1 MKTFEEI
8 YQKSLKEGLSP
19 LELELNAHDLYDEVK
34 RVLNSCTDGRLIE
47 QYTIVKESL
56 EKVIIALKRVS
67 KIENAI

>member
-8 YQKSLKEGLSP
+8 YNKALKEGLSSM
-19 LELELNAHDLYDEVK
+19 ELELNAHDLYDEVK
-34 RVLNSCTDGRLIE
+34 RLLNSCTDDRLIE

-56 EKVIIALKRVS
+56 EKVIIAFKKAD